1 MESNF
6 LQKSRKKPFWS
17 YAFFVFGVLLL
28 IFILSATLFGLI
40 FLQSVDESLD
50 TRKQAQEIKKRVDF
64 NTYPFSQSFFQVGE
78 TSRLEL
84 QVNTFNHFVD
94 ALELNLLLKTDP
106 GLWQVDDVKII
117 PPQDQ
122 GLKLVQ
128 SSLQQTECEDQAD
141 CYLLTLL
148 LISQETDKPFTSHN
162 LSTSIA
168 SIEFTP
174 LKEGAVNLELT
185 TTSQAIAHDTA
196 QNILQHPGVNQFNYY
211 ISDNGIDFAQCRYV
225 YDDWSDCQNFWQ
237 TRNYQVA
244 PLNCHWHQQETL
256 EPLSQQCLTNKVEAN
271 NISLAAAS
279 DFFLHY
285 FAPCLAGPNS
295 GEKFYLVWNTEKY
308 DGFAWLDVSLDHQFT
323 DYYQKSIKKAQKV
336 GPYTII
342 DLTGLTGFS
351 QDIKGQILSFEA
363 DQNYYFRLYNDQAE
377 QFVLGPKLY
386 LNYCV
391 ANASQNLNCQDTCV
405 QTQQGS
411 SCAPGL
417 ACINSQC
424 RLESNPDS
432 PWCFNA
438 DLVSDTLS
446 LGRVAGVSTQVSDA
460 SYIIKGPFLPS
471 EAYDITTYA
480 CNHGCNTNRDCMAD
494 YRCYQGRCRL
504 ASNPESATCD
514 STDIKPSPQ
523 PTAQATVVPTE
534 PQPSIEV
541 SPSVSPT
548 VAVIVDETET
558 ETGSENSESE
568 NVEEVQSP
576 DPSPTIAEEETEQ
589 NQASG
594 GFSAAFAQF
603 SSRFNWQYLAL
614 AGLLI
619 IIAIVFITL
628 GLSHNPKQKQKQV
641 KDKKAQSNDPVEV
654 EKTEDQ
660 EVRKASDLETEDLGA
675 GYIETEDLGAGY
687 IENENR
693 ETEDLGAGYIEAEDR
708 KIEEEELEKE
718 EQAIPENKKLGL

>member
-6 LQKSRKKPFWS
+6 LQKSRKKPLWS
-17 YAFFVFGVLLL
+17 YVFFVFGILLL
-28 IFILSATLFGLI
+28 IFVLSATLFSLI

-50 TRKQAQEIKKRVDF
+50 IRKQAQELKTRVDF

-78 TSRLEL
+78 TSQLDL

-94 ALELNLLLKTDP
+94 ALELNLLLKTDL
-106 GLWQVDDVKII
+106 GLWQASNLKII

-128 SSLQQTECEDQAD
+128 SSLQQIECEDQAD

-168 SIEFTP
+168 SIEFLP
-174 LKEGAVNLELT
+174 LKEGAVSLELT
-185 TTSQAIAHDTA
+185 STSQAIAHDTT
-196 QNILQHPGVNQFNYY
+196 QNILQHPGVNKFNYY

-225 YDDWSDCQNFWQ
+225 YDDWGNCQNFWQ

-256 EPLSQQCLTNKVEAN
+256 EPLSQQCLTNKAETNKIFLAEAN
-271 NISLAAAS
+271 

-285 FAPCLAGPNS
+285 FASCLDGPNS

-308 DGFAWLDVSLDHQFT
+308 DYFDWLDVSLDHQFT
-323 DYYQKSIKKAQKV
+323 DYYQKSVKNVQKV
-336 GPYTII
+336 GRYAII
-342 DLTGLTGFS
+342 DLAGLTGFS
-351 QDIKGQILSFEA
+351 QNIKGQILSLEA
-363 DQNYYFRLYNDQAE
+363 DQNYYFRLYNDQTE

-391 ANASQNLNCQDTCV
+391 ANSSQNLNCQDACI

-411 SCAPGL
+411 SCATGL
-417 ACINSQC
+417 ACINSKC
-424 RLESNPDS
+424 RLESKPEN

-446 LGRVAGVSTQVSDA
+446 LGTVAGVSTQVSDA

-504 ASNPESATCD
+504 ASNPESATCESVD
-514 STDIKPSPQ
+514 ARPSPQ
-523 PTAQATVVPTE
+523 PTTQANIVPDE
-534 PQPSIEV
+534 PQPSIET
-541 SPSVSPT
+541 SPSISPT
-548 VAVIVDETET
+548 MATTADETET
-558 ETGSENSESE
+558 DTVDETKTDTGSENLE
-568 NVEEVQSP
+568 NENIEEEVQSY
-576 DPSPTIAEEETEQ
+576 DSEPTTVEEEADK
-589 NQASG
+589 NQLLSN
-594 GFSAAFAQF
+594 FSAAISSALAQF
-603 SSRFNWQYLAL
+603 STRFNWQYLAL
-614 AGLLI
+614 AGLLV
-619 IIAIVFITL
+619 IIAIVFIVL
-628 GLSHNPKQKQKQV
+628 GLSHNPKQEQK
-641 KDKKAQSNDPVEV
+641 KIKNKKAPTSDQVETEKIEEQEETKKSDV
-654 EKTEDQ
+654 ETGDAETGEIGTGYVETEH
-660 EVRKASDLETEDLGA
+660 LET
-675 GYIETEDLGAGY
+675 
-687 IENENR
+687 
-693 ETEDLGAGYIEAEDR
+693 
-708 KIEEEELEKE
+708 EEEELEKE
-718 EQAIPENKKLGL
+718 EQVIPENKKLGL

>member
-78 TSRLEL
+78 SSRLEL
-84 QVNTFNHFVD
+84 QINTFNHFVD

-106 GLWQVDDVKII
+106 GLWQASDLKII

-128 SSLQQTECEDQAD
+128 SDLQQTECEDQAD
-141 CYLLTLL
+141 CYVLTLL

-168 SIEFTP
+168 SIEFLP
-174 LKEGAVNLELT
+174 LKEGAISLELT

-225 YDDWSDCQNFWQ
+225 YDDWGDCQNFWQ

-256 EPLSQQCLTNKVEAN
+256 EPLSQQCLTNKVEAKN
-271 NISLAAAS
+271 TFLAAAN

-285 FAPCLAGPNS
+285 FASCLDGPNS
-295 GEKFYLVWNTEKY
+295 GEKLYLVWNTEKY
-308 DGFAWLDVSLDHQFT
+308 ADFAWLDVSLDHQFT
-323 DYYQKSIKKAQKV
+323 DYYQKSIKKVQKV
-336 GPYTII
+336 GPYAII

-351 QDIKGQILSFEA
+351 QNIQGQVLSFEA

-411 SCAPGL
+411 SCAAGL
-417 ACINSQC
+417 ACIDSKC
-424 RLESNPDS
+424 RLESNPENQ
-432 PWCFNA
+432 WCFNA
-438 DLVSDTLS
+438 DLVSETLS

-514 STDIKPSPQ
+514 SADIKPSPQ
-523 PTAQATVVPTE
+523 PTAQTTVVPTE

-548 VAVIVDETET
+548 LAVVDETET
-558 ETGSENSESE
+558 DSENSENE
-568 NVEEVQSP
+568 NIEEEVQSP
-576 DPSPTIAEEETEQ
+576 DPSPTIVEEETDQ
-589 NQASG
+589 DQASN
-594 GFSAAFAQF
+594 SSSVFAQF

-619 IIAIVFITL
+619 IIAIVFIVL
-628 GLSHNPKQKQKQV
+628 GLSRNPGQ
-641 KDKKAQSNDPVEV
+641 DKKPIKNKKTQPSDPVEP
-654 EKTEDQ
+654 EKIEDP
-660 EVRKASDLETEDLGA
+660 EATKASDIENELGAGYIEAEDRETEDLGA
-675 GYIETEDLGAGY
+675 GYIETE
-687 IENENR
+687 NR
-693 ETEDLGAGYIEAEDR
+693 ETEA
-708 KIEEEELEKE
+708 EELEKE